1 MKHFDFSMKIYGK
14 RVFQTSVRNSSFFS
28 GNYKKLFSFGKLGF
42 SDKRKKFFSEITIIF
57 FFKRENLFFSG
68 KESIIK
74 YVRSKTRIF

>member
-42 SDKRKKFFSEITIIF
+42 SDKRKKFF
-57 FFKRENLFFSG
+57 
-68 KESIIK
+68 
-74 YVRSKTRIF
+74 